1 MGVFLH
7 AIIIGDFHKLK
18 QVIRNIISNALKF
31 TREGGSVTVTLTL
44 EKNSYFNSSTTTTM
58 MSTKNE
64 KNRFEKTSITIDSPY
79 ISLNDGENMNNSF
92 VEKYYI
98 KLSVEDSGPGIS
110 EVHVDSIVNTIQ
122 FMYRMMIIIHYIN
135 NHYHHHHNMYF
146 LLLLLLYHHHSYD
159 YHHHHD
165 HKKAYSSSLSSS
177 SLISINIIIIIIFIT

>member
-44 EKNSYFNSSTTTTM
+44 EKNSYFNSSSTTTM
-58 MSTKNE
+58 MSTKDE
-64 KNRFEKTSITIDSPY
+64 KNRFEKTSITIGSSY
-79 ISLNDGENMNNSF
+79 TSLNDGENMNSF

-110 EVHVDSIVNTIQ
+110 EVHVYSIVNSIQ
-122 FMYRMMIIIHYIN
+122 LSDDD
-135 NHYHHHHNMYF
+135 HHP
-146 LLLLLLYHHHSYD
+146 LY
-159 YHHHHD
+159 
-165 HKKAYSSSLSSS
+165 
-177 SLISINIIIIIIFIT
+177 

>member
-79 ISLNDGENMNNSF
+79 ISLNGGENMNSSF

-110 EVHVDSIVNTIQ
+110 EVHVYSIVNS
-122 FMYRMMIIIHYIN
+122 IHVSDDD
-135 NHYHHHHNMYF
+135 HHP
-146 LLLLLLYHHHSYD
+146 LY
-159 YHHHHD
+159 
-165 HKKAYSSSLSSS
+165 
-177 SLISINIIIIIIFIT
+177 

>member
-79 ISLNDGENMNNSF
+79 ISLNDGENMNNSSFGF

-110 EVHVDSIVNTIQ
+110 EVHVYSIVNTIQ
-122 FMYRMMIIIHYIN
+122 LSNDDHYP
-135 NHYHHHHNMYF
+135 
-146 LLLLLLYHHHSYD
+146 LY
-159 YHHHHD
+159 
-165 HKKAYSSSLSSS
+165 
-177 SLISINIIIIIIFIT
+177 

>member
-79 ISLNDGENMNNSF
+79 ISLNDSSF
-92 VEKYYI
+92 VEKFYI

-110 EVHVDSIVNTIQ
+110 EVYVYSIVNTI
-122 FMYRMMIIIHYIN
+122 HVSDDD
-135 NHYHHHHNMYF
+135 HHP
-146 LLLLLLYHHHSYD
+146 LY
-159 YHHHHD
+159 
-165 HKKAYSSSLSSS
+165 
-177 SLISINIIIIIIFIT
+177 

>member
-44 EKNSYFNSSTTTTM
+44 EKNSYFNSSSTTTM
-58 MSTKNE
+58 MSTKDE
-64 KNRFEKTSITIDSPY
+64 KNRFEKTSITIGSSY
-79 ISLNDGENMNNSF
+79 TSLNDGENMNSF

-110 EVHVDSIVNTIQ
+110 EVHVYSIVNSIQ
-122 FMYRMMIIIHYIN
+122 
-135 NHYHHHHNMYF
+135 
-146 LLLLLLYHHHSYD
+146 L
-159 YHHHHD
+159 
-165 HKKAYSSSLSSS
+165 
-177 SLISINIIIIIIFIT
+177 

>member
-44 EKNSYFNSSTTTTM
+44 EKNSYFNSSSTTTM

-79 ISLNDGENMNNSF
+79 ISLNDGENMNSSF
-92 VEKYYI
+92 VEKYHI

-110 EVHVDSIVNTIQ
+110 EVHVYSIVNS
-122 FMYRMMIIIHYIN
+122 IHVSDDD
-135 NHYHHHHNMYF
+135 HHP
-146 LLLLLLYHHHSYD
+146 LY
-159 YHHHHD
+159 
-165 HKKAYSSSLSSS
+165 
-177 SLISINIIIIIIFIT
+177 

>member
-1 MGVFLH
+1 
-7 AIIIGDFHKLK
+7 LK

-79 ISLNDGENMNNSF
+79 ISLNDGENLNTSSF

-110 EVHVDSIVNTIQ
+110 EVHVYSIVNTIQ
-122 FMYRMMIIIHYIN
+122 LSNDDHYP
-135 NHYHHHHNMYF
+135 
-146 LLLLLLYHHHSYD
+146 LY
-159 YHHHHD
+159 
-165 HKKAYSSSLSSS
+165 
-177 SLISINIIIIIIFIT
+177 

>member
-79 ISLNDGENMNNSF
+79 ISLNGGENMNSSF

-110 EVHVDSIVNTIQ
+110 EVYVYSIVNS
-122 FMYRMMIIIHYIN
+122 IHVSDN
-135 NHYHHHHNMYF
+135 DHHP
-146 LLLLLLYHHHSYD
+146 LY
-159 YHHHHD
+159 
-165 HKKAYSSSLSSS
+165 
-177 SLISINIIIIIIFIT
+177 

>member
-44 EKNSYFNSSTTTTM
+44 EKNSYFNSSSTTTM

-79 ISLNDGENMNNSF
+79 ISLNDGENNMNSSF

-110 EVHVDSIVNTIQ
+110 EVYVYSIVNS
-122 FMYRMMIIIHYIN
+122 IHVSDDD
-135 NHYHHHHNMYF
+135 HHP
-146 LLLLLLYHHHSYD
+146 LY
-159 YHHHHD
+159 
-165 HKKAYSSSLSSS
+165 
-177 SLISINIIIIIIFIT
+177 

>member
-44 EKNSYFNSSTTTTM
+44 EKNSYFNSSSTTTM
-58 MSTKNE
+58 MSTKDE
-64 KNRFEKTSITIDSPY
+64 KNRFEKTSITIGSSY
-79 ISLNDGENMNNSF
+79 TSMNEGENMNSF

-110 EVHVDSIVNTIQ
+110 EVHVYFIVNSIQ
-122 FMYRMMIIIHYIN
+122 LSDDD
-135 NHYHHHHNMYF
+135 HHP
-146 LLLLLLYHHHSYD
+146 LY
-159 YHHHHD
+159 
-165 HKKAYSSSLSSS
+165 
-177 SLISINIIIIIIFIT
+177 

>member
-79 ISLNDGENMNNSF
+79 ISLNGGENMNSSF

-110 EVHVDSIVNTIQ
+110 EVYVYSIVNS
-122 FMYRMMIIIHYIN
+122 IHVSDDD
-135 NHYHHHHNMYF
+135 HHP
-146 LLLLLLYHHHSYD
+146 LY
-159 YHHHHD
+159 
-165 HKKAYSSSLSSS
+165 
-177 SLISINIIIIIIFIT
+177 